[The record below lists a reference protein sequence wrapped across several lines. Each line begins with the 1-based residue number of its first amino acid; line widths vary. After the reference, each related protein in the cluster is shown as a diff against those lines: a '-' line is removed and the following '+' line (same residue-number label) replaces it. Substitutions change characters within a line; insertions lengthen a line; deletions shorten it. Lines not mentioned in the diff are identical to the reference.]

1 MLEQSG
7 LCEHGAE
14 RGWGWG
20 QAAVLGPVLGNAAPK
35 RFSLSWGHVWVCT
48 AKKQVWELLLLQVMS
63 TNNVR

>member
-1 MLEQSG
+1 MSTGQSG
-7 LCEHGAE
+7 DGD
-14 RGWGWG
+14 GDTG